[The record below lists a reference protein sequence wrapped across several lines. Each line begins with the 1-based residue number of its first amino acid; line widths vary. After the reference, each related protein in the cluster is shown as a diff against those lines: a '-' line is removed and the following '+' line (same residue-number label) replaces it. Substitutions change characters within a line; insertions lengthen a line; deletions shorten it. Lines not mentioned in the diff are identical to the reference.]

1 MVKFLAVLDQ
11 VGINP
16 CVTVPDRV
24 SRHFGKRGYVPVVAH
39 FETGSVRSTLVP
51 IGGGVH
57 RLYVNGQMLKCTS
70 SRVGQSVSIGLE
82 ADTKERMPNM
92 PEGIAKALKGSAVAM
107 KRWQNLTPSKQ
118 KEVLRYV
125 SGIVAEAIRDRNIGR
140 LLKILE
146 SESGTGVLC
155 GIQIKSRTRSVGPNQ
170 PLEPMARSV
179 TPRAGARVAPARAMA
194 HH

>member
-57 RLYVNGQMLKCTS
+57 RLYVN
-70 SRVGQSVSIGLE
+70 E
-82 ADTKERMPNM
+82 
-92 PEGIAKALKGSAVAM
+92 AVA
-107 KRWQNLTPSKQ
+107 KSDTLK
-118 KEVLRYV
+118 
-125 SGIVAEAIRDRNIGR
+125 AEGGTAIRFWSRCGSHPRSKHRSLIEN
-140 LLKILE
+140 L
-146 SESGTGVLC
+146 GV
-155 GIQIKSRTRSVGPNQ
+155 
-170 PLEPMARSV
+170 
-179 TPRAGARVAPARAMA
+179 
-194 HH
+194 

>member
-1 MVKFLAVLDQ
+1 MVKFCAVLEQ

-51 IGGGVH
+51 VGGGVH

-82 ADTKERMPNM
+82 ADTKDRMPKM
-92 PEGIAKALKGSAVAM
+92 PESVAKALKGSAVAM
-107 KRWQNLTPSKQ
+107 ERWQDLTPSKQ
-118 KEVLRYV
+118 KEVLRYI

-140 LLKILE
+140 LLEILE
-146 SESGTGVLC
+146 SKSGTGVLC
-155 GIQIKSRTRSVGPNQ
+155 GIQIKPCARSVGPNQ
-170 PLEPMARSV
+170 SLEPMARSV
-179 TPRAGARVAPARAMA
+179 TRPAAAGRAPARAMA